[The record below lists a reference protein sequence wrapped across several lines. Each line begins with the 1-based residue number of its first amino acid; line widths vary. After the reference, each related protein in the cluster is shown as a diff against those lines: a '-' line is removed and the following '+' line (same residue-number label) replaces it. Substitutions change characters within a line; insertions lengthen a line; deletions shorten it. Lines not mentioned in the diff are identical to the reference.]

1 MVRNVMLKSR
11 YKEIKSVPLR
21 KLSSHL
27 LECYS
32 LGDLRVF
39 AITLYQVK
47 PGILAHSLIFTFID
61 TDSEVHN
68 VFTISLIY

>member
-1 MVRNVMLKSR
+1 MLKSR
-11 YKEIKSVPLR
+11 YKQIKSVPLR

-32 LGDLRVF
+32 LEDLKVV
-39 AITLYQVK
+39 AVTLYQVI

-68 VFTISLIY
+68 VFTINLVY

>member
-1 MVRNVMLKSR
+1 MPKSR
-11 YKEIKSVPLR
+11 YKQIKSVPLR

-32 LGDLRVF
+32 LEDLGVF
-39 AITLYQVK
+39 AVTLYQVK
-47 PGILAHSLIFTFID
+47 PRILAHSLIFTFID

-68 VFTISLIY
+68 VFTTNLVY